1 LPDIAAPPACGDDQ
15 CLLRGGGYIQQQAAS
30 VVSVVS
36 VRRPTLGEST
46 RGSQLRELSGHLRK
60 VLVIELVLGT

>member
-15 CLLRGGGYIQQQAAS
+15 CLLRGGGYIQQQAA
-30 VVSVVS
+30 SVVS